1 MPVKVHQSLDTSSS
15 MSCEVKGAEDI
26 FVVLLQNKTM
36 IFFFWARESEVCSVY
51 KKKITEVISLQAT
64 GITQKRNAYL
74 GVLENHEGSEFA

>member
-1 MPVKVHQSLDTSSS
+1 
-15 MSCEVKGAEDI
+15 
-26 FVVLLQNKTM
+26 M
-36 IFFFWARESEVCSVY
+36 IFFFWARESEVCSVF